1 MLDSLTLN
9 PKPRMV
15 PGRSLGKVWEFSVE
29 LRALGLR
36 LTRVACI
43 DADHPLEKTNAKNP
57 KL

>member
-15 PGRSLGKVWEFSVE
+15 PGRSIGKVWEFSVE

-43 DADHPLEKTNAKNP
+43 DADHPLEKNKR
-57 KL
+57 